1 MTFEEKQKC
10 VMYTCD
16 FSGFLTIAFLCLL
29 SFIYLRKY
37 YFQNLKKKTTTNKS
51 KRGNVAFNLVMDNN

>member
-37 YFQNLKKKTTTNKS
+37 YFQNLKKKQQQTNQKEE
-51 KRGNVAFNLVMDNN
+51 M